1 MNGQWIARWVY
12 THDDNGNQ
20 TNKETYDWHSDN
32 NEWHCRVVGFQYMI
46 KKGNLIEDSWWRWDH
61 DPNEMIESG
70 RYFYKYDFD
79 GNLIEKYNSHGE
91 KEYVYTYDAYG
102 NL

>member
-1 MNGQWIARWVY
+1 MIGIQITMNGI
-12 THDDNGNQ
+12 
-20 TNKETYDWHSDN
+20 
-32 NEWHCRVVGFQYMI
+32 CRVVGFQYMNP
-46 KKGNLIEDSWWRWDH
+46 KGNLIEDSWWRWDH

-102 NL
+102 NLLRQFGMKISVMHQ